1 MSLHI
6 TQSIT
11 TQQENR
17 RRINTLGFHAS
28 VLSPRLSSL
37 LHSLSL
43 QAPLDKSTL
52 CANKIN
58 LYIALIFFFF
68 KLITTKMSKKK
79 KKNGEKR
86 EKSLNLEI
94 VFNFSVHFLHTRLE
108 PTASR
113 SSERCRGSG
122 ANIFVCVHFNDIN
135 SI

>member
-94 VFNFSVHFLHTRLE
+94 VFNFSVHFYTR
-108 PTASR
+108 AWSR
-113 SSERCRGSG
+113 RHLGLQSAAEALGQTFLS
-122 ANIFVCVHFNDIN
+122 VCI
-135 SI
+135 SMT